1 MGFCIQVNGSASEDK
16 ASEALRREIGNYGLA
31 MIFIVD
37 KWARIVNE
45 VDANPRNGTQV
56 FEVRLGGIVLLF
68 IRKAGEFRHCGEPN
82 GE

>member
-56 FEVRLGGIVLLF
+56 FEVRLGGIVLCCSFVRPENSTLWGT
-68 IRKAGEFRHCGEPN
+68 KW
-82 GE
+82 